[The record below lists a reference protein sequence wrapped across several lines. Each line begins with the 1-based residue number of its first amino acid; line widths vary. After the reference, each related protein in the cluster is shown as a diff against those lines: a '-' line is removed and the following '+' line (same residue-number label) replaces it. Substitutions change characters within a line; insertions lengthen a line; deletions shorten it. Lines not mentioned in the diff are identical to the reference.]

1 MSPDEWPI
9 VIRRPVNWGE
19 MDAFGHVNNT
29 VYFRYFE
36 DVRMAHFEALGVM
49 RVMEAQQL
57 GPILASTRA
66 RFRAPL
72 TYPDEVE
79 IGSRICDLEEDRF
92 RMVYSVFSRRLER
105 VACEG
110 EGLIVYLDYDSQRK
124 CPVPGEVRSRIEAE
138 SR

>member
-1 MSPDEWPI
+1 MSPDAWPV
-9 VIRRPVNWGE
+9 VILRHVKWGE

-36 DVRMAHFEALGVM
+36 DVRIAHFDALGVM
-49 RVMEAQQL
+49 RVMEEQGL

-66 RFRAPL
+66 RFKAAL

-79 IGSRICDLEEDRF
+79 IRSRIRDLENDRF
-92 RMVYSVFSRRLER
+92 RMEYAVFSLGLER

-110 EGLIVYLDYDSQRK
+110 EGLI
-124 CPVPGEVRSRIEAE
+124 
-138 SR
+138 